1 MLDTLRYEQ
10 WCLLKDVVIMRTYY
24 SVTMV
29 LRFEQTSF
37 ELYIGSYKRH
47 EDSVWI
53 LNTFTVFIQKGLM
66 LKDTMNISDI
76 N

>member
-1 MLDTLRYEQ
+1 
-10 WCLLKDVVIMRTYY
+10 MRTYY

-29 LRFEQTSF
+29 LCIEQTSL

-53 LNTFTVFIQKGLM
+53 LNTFTVSLQKEWILKYKLFIGLNSYN
-66 LKDTMNISDI
+66 KTREVQFYIFIVNRV
-76 N
+76 